1 MYTILVTKDNELI
14 ATQKQAIMQYS
25 TMIDKLQFLV
35 PPDYEDEDMSTYK
48 VEMEYLSPVSHI
60 YRSTMRFT
68 GVFRVLSN
76 MIEIYS
82 FPFVNIF
89 VILTNFFYKILLFHQ
104 NRRNRHFFLT
114 PLLTLF

>member
-14 ATQKQAIMQYS
+14 ATQKQAIMQYR
-25 TMIDKLQFLV
+25 TMINKLQFLV
-35 PPDYEDEDMSTYK
+35 PRDYEDEDMSTYK

-89 VILTNFFYKILLFHQ
+89 VILTNFFIKFS
-104 NRRNRHFFLT
+104 FFT
-114 PLLTLF
+114 KTAEIVIFFSHHY